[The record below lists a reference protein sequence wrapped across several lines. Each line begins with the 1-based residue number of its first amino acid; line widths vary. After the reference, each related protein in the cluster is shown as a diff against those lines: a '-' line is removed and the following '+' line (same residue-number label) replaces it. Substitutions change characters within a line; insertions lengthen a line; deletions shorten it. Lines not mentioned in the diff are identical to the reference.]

1 MQRRAGAAMMTPHW
15 PIVAALA
22 MALAGCH
29 AIYGDHTADHT
40 PPAASTQTPLPP
52 PGQAETTAEAPLGG
66 SGATVATVGAGTAAD
81 SIAGTLAGGDF
92 GKRLGSRF
100 DDTARQAAASAERR
114 ALADNAPADWS
125 DPRSGTSG
133 RVRPLRS
140 FTDAAG
146 RECREYSQTVNIAG
160 RSQSDT
166 GIACLQS
173 AGNWSLVGS

>member
-1 MQRRAGAAMMTPHW
+1 MQLARAAMTNLHW
-15 PIVAALA
+15 PIIVALA
-22 MALAGCH
+22 IALTGCH
-29 AIYGDHTADHT
+29 AIYGDHAPAV
-40 PPAASTQTPLPP
+40 PPAVTTQAPPPAPGAPASTTGLPS
-52 PGQAETTAEAPLGG
+52 GG

-81 SIAGTLAGGDF
+81 SIAGTLAGSAF
-92 GKRLGSRF
+92 ANRLGNRF
-100 DDTARQAAASAERR
+100 AVTARQAAATAERR
-114 ALADNAPADWS
+114 ALADNAPADWR
-125 DPRSGTSG
+125 DAISGTSG
-133 RVRPLRS
+133 QVRPMRS

>member
-1 MQRRAGAAMMTPHW
+1 MRNPRW

-22 MALAGCH
+22 VALTGCD
-29 AIYGDHTADHT
+29 AIHGDHARGTAPGT
-40 PPAASTQTPLPP
+40 ATQTLSPAPGAARATTGAPP
-52 PGQAETTAEAPLGG
+52 GG
-66 SGATVATVGAGTAAD
+66 SGTTVATVGAGTAAD
-81 SIAGTLAGGDF
+81 SIAGTLAGGYF
-92 GKRLGSRF
+92 GNQLGSRF
-100 DDTARQAAASAERR
+100 NETARQAAAVAERR

-125 DPRSGTSG
+125 DPRSGASG

-160 RSQSDT
+160 RRQSGT

-173 AGNWSLVGS
+173 AGNWRLVGS

>member
-1 MQRRAGAAMMTPHW
+1 MQLAGVAMKNPHW
-15 PIVAALA
+15 PAVAALA
-22 MALAGCH
+22 IALAGCH
-29 AIYGDHTADHT
+29 AIYGDHTSPAAAPAT
-40 PPAASTQTPLPP
+40 AKAASPAASP
-52 PGQAETTAEAPLGG
+52 AETPREAPSGG
-66 SGATVATVGAGTAAD
+66 SGATVATVGAGA
-81 SIAGTLAGGDF
+81 IAGTLAGSSF
-92 GKRLGSRF
+92 GNRLGSRF
-100 DDTARQAAASAERR
+100 DDTARQAAATAERR

-160 RSQSDT
+160 RSQSGT

>member
-1 MQRRAGAAMMTPHW
+1 MQLLWGAIANRCRPLIM
-15 PIVAALA
+15 ALA
-22 MALAGCH
+22 IALAGCH
-29 AIYGDHTADHT
+29 AIYGDHTPPTTTTQAT
-40 PPAASTQTPLPP
+40 PPAPGVGGSTT
-52 PGQAETTAEAPLGG
+52 EAPSGG
-66 SGATVATVGAGTAAD
+66 SGATVATVGAGNAAD
-81 SIAGTLAGGDF
+81 STAGTLAGGYF
-92 GKRLGSRF
+92 GNRLGSRF
-100 DDTARQAAASAERR
+100 DETARQAAASAERR

-146 RECREYSQTVNIAG
+146 RECREYSQTVNISG

>member
-1 MQRRAGAAMMTPHW
+1 MQLTGAAMTTARW
-15 PIVAALA
+15 PIVTALA
-22 MALAGCH
+22 IAVAGCH
-29 AIYGDHTADHT
+29 AIYGNHTAET
-40 PPAASTQTPLPP
+40 APVTTTQAPLPA
-52 PGQAETTAEAPLGG
+52 PGVGETVTQVPTGG
-66 SGATVATVGAGTAAD
+66 SGATVATVGAGTAD
-81 SIAGTLAGGDF
+81 SIAGTLAGGYF
-92 GKRLGSRF
+92 GNRLGSRF

-160 RSQSDT
+160 QRHSDT

-173 AGNWSLVGS
+173 AGNGSLVGS

>member
-1 MQRRAGAAMMTPHW
+1 MQLAGVAMANPRW
-15 PIVAALA
+15 PTVAALA
-22 MALAGCH
+22 IALAGCH
-29 AIYGDHTADHT
+29 AIYGDHTPAKART
-40 PPAASTQTPLPP
+40 TATQAPPAAPSAT
-52 PGQAETTAEAPLGG
+52 EAPSDG

-81 SIAGTLAGGDF
+81 SIAGTLAGSHFGD
-92 GKRLGSRF
+92 RLGSRF
-100 DDTARQAAASAERR
+100 DAAARQAAAAAERR

-125 DPRSGTSG
+125 DPRSGASG

>member
-1 MQRRAGAAMMTPHW
+1 MQLAGAAMTNWRWPLMT
-15 PIVAALA
+15 ALVI
-22 MALAGCH
+22 ALIGCH
-29 AIYGDHTADHT
+29 AIYGDHGSAP
-40 PPAASTQTPLPP
+40 PPAAITETPLPAPATASP
-52 PGQAETTAEAPLGG
+52 PSGG
-66 SGATVATVGAGTAAD
+66 SGATVATVGAGTGAA
-81 SIAGTLAGGDF
+81 SIAGTLAGSYF
-92 GKRLGSRF
+92 GNRLGSRF
-100 DDTARQAAASAERR
+100 DDTARQAAATAERR

-125 DPRSGTSG
+125 DPSSGTSG

-160 RSQSDT
+160 RRHSDT

>member
-1 MQRRAGAAMMTPHW
+1 MQLSGAAMANPCW
-15 PIVAALA
+15 PVVAALA
-22 MALAGCH
+22 IALAGCH
-29 AIYGDHTADHT
+29 AIYGDHTAVT
-40 PPAASTQTPLPP
+40 PPAATTEPPL
-52 PGQAETTAEAPLGG
+52 GAGAAETTTETPPGG

-81 SIAGTLAGGDF
+81 AIAGTLAGGHF
-92 GKRLGSRF
+92 GNRLGSGF
-100 DDTARQAAASAERR
+100 DETARQAAASAERR
-114 ALADNAPADWS
+114 ALADNAPTDWS
-125 DPRSGTSG
+125 DPLSGTSG

-146 RECREYSQTVNIAG
+146 RECREYSQTVRIAG

>member
-1 MQRRAGAAMMTPHW
+1 MTNLRW
-15 PIVAALA
+15 PLMTALA
-22 MALAGCH
+22 IALTGCH
-29 AIYGDHTADHT
+29 AIYGDHGSP
-40 PPAASTQTPLPP
+40 PPAAITETPLPAP
-52 PGQAETTAEAPLGG
+52 AAAESTTAPPSGG

-81 SIAGTLAGGDF
+81 SIAGTLAGSYF
-92 GKRLGSRF
+92 GNRLGSQF
-100 DDTARQAAASAERR
+100 DGPARQAAATAERR

-125 DPRSGTSG
+125 DPSSGTSG

-146 RECREYSQTVNIAG
+146 RECREYSQTVNIGG
-160 RSQSDT
+160 RRHSDT